1 MIKNSF
7 SAGFITGELL
17 VMCLAYTHQ
26 VACLGTVVR
35 ACQWR
40 QFGMGMG
47 WEWELSAIVDSS
59 VSLIIG
65 VVLSDVE
72 LT

>member
-1 MIKNSF
+1 
-7 SAGFITGELL
+7 
-17 VMCLAYTHQ
+17 MCLAYTHQ
-26 VACLGTVVR
+26 VECLGTVVR